1 MITKK
6 VEEALRRQHY
16 GIAGKNSAVQIC
28 RWAKKSLLNEGYCYK
43 QKFYGISSHRCCQMS
58 PSVVWCQ
65 NRCMHCWRAVEYT
78 LGDKLKKS
86 EVDEPKKIIEDCI
99 KEQRIL
105 LSGFKGN
112 PKVNKKKLKE
122 ALEPNQFA
130 ISLAGEP
137 SIYPFIGELISE
149 LRKLKKTTFLVTNGL
164 LPSRIKE
171 MNEKGQLPT
180 QLYVSLNAPTE
191 KLYKEIVRS
200 NARNAWEKFNE
211 TLSLLPEIETRR
223 VLRMTLVRDLN
234 MIEAENYAKLIKKA
248 KPDFVEVK
256 GFMSVGF
263 SRKRLGYERMPLH
276 SEVKEIAE
284 KISLLSGLKLL
295 DEKIESRVV
304 VLGKNKEELKI
315 KGV

>member
-6 VEEALRRQHY
+6 VEEVLRRQHY
-16 GIAGKNSAVQIC
+16 GIAGENSAVQIC
-28 RWAKKSLLNEGYCYK
+28 RWTKKSLLNEDYCYK

-58 PSVVWCQ
+58 PSVAWCQ
-65 NRCMHCWRAVEYT
+65 NKCMHCWRAVEYT

-99 KEQRIL
+99 REQRIL
-105 LSGFKGN
+105 LSGFRGN

-180 QLYVSLNAPTE
+180 QLYVSLNAPSE
-191 KLYKEIVRS
+191 ELYKKIVRS
-200 NARNAWEKFNE
+200 NAKDAWKKFNE
-211 TLSLLPEIETRR
+211 TLNLLHKIETRR

-276 SEVKEIAE
+276 SEVKEFA
-284 KISLLSGLKLL
+284 KNISSLTGLKLL

-304 VLGKNKEELKI
+304 VLGKSREDLKI
-315 KGV
+315 